1 MQFRNSAQRYGMVS
15 QSLHWLTVILVAVAW
30 TLGTFGDEIPKGAA
44 RATGLFIHISV
55 GLAILALLTIRLVW
69 RFVDSVPLPEPNEFS
84 RWLGAF
90 TDPAARLT
98 HYALYGLLVAV
109 PITGVIYQFAH
120 GDVLP
125 LFGLGEIPS
134 PWAADRAFAHNV
146 KEVHEIAANALVILA
161 LFHAAASLIHHMVFR
176 DNTLV
181 RMLPRRGPIE

>member
-44 RATGLFIHISV
+44 RATGLFIHISA
-55 GLAILALLTIRLVW
+55 GLAILVLLAIRLVW
-69 RFVDSVPLPEPNEFS
+69 RFADPVPLPEPNKFS

-90 TDPAARLT
+90 TDTAGRLT
-98 HYALYGLLVAV
+98 HYVLYGLLVAV
-109 PITGVIYQFAH
+109 PTTGVIYQFAH
-120 GDVLP
+120 GDTLP
-125 LFGLGEIPS
+125 LFGFFAIPS

-161 LFHAAASLIHHMVFR
+161 LFHAVAALIHHMVFR

-181 RMLPRRGPIE
+181 RMLPRRGQIE